1 MTDTPFIPD
10 YLKPAFSRLDKAKAT
25 HTENARKLD
34 ETTTAIART
43 AEQKAGLE
51 QESGSDMSEWRSAF
65 RAAGSVL
72 TDELR
77 NRHLMRVASREL
89 AQECDNL
96 TEVLAFERDLL
107 KVACNS
113 TARAFRQAHHAVL
126 SQYAKEELDRALND
140 TLGPLVRAMVL
151 KADVMA
157 NPLANTIG
165 HQGYTEPEKEVMH
178 QVVTFLT
185 RKVSDFS
192 VTPADEPVLSLT
204 GFPAVAL
211 PHMDHDA
218 ASTPGQ
224 LKVWQEKIRQRE
236 ADLKARGL
244 LP

>member
-1 MTDTPFIPD
+1 MTDTSVPD

-89 AQECDNL
+89 AQECDAL
-96 TEVLAFERDLL
+96 AEVLAFDRDRLDG
-107 KVACNS
+107 ACGVS
-113 TARAFRQAHHAVL
+113 ARAYRQAHGHVL
-126 SQYAKEELDRALND
+126 KEYSSHELDSALRESC
-140 TLGPLVRAMVL
+140 GALVRAMKL
-151 KADVMA
+151 KMLSRTGEPEREAEA
-157 NPLANTIG
+157 AL
-165 HQGYTEPEKEVMH
+165 GYVEPEKEIM
-178 QVVTFLT
+178 QEVVSWLMDAATKHHIRL
-185 RKVSDFS
+185 S
-192 VTPADEPVLSLT
+192 DEPVLYRT
-204 GFPAVAL
+204 GLSAETL
-211 PHMDHDA
+211 PHMDYKT
-218 ASTPGQ
+218 ASTPARRTRFYNE
-224 LKVWQEKIRQRE
+224 LRE
-236 ADLKARGL
+236 RETDLKARGL

>member
-1 MTDTPFIPD
+1 MTDNTFIPD
-10 YLKPAFSRLDKAKAT
+10 YLKPALERLAA
-25 HTENARKLD
+25 ARAAHLEQARRMED
-34 ETTTAIART
+34 TLTAITRAE
-43 AEQKAGLE
+43 EQKAALE
-51 QESGSDMSEWRSAF
+51 QDNGSDTRTWRAAF
-65 RAAGSVL
+65 RAGGAML
-72 TDELR
+72 TDELKSG
-77 NRHLMRVASREL
+77 HIERVARREL

-96 TEVLAFERDLL
+96 TEVL

-113 TARAFRQAHHAVL
+113 TAKAFRQAHHAVL
-126 SQYAKEELDRALND
+126 SKYAEEELNRALND

-151 KADVMA
+151 KAEVME
-157 NPLANTIG
+157 NPLANTTG

-224 LKVWQEKIRQRE
+224 VRVLNMKVTIMPGSTSSQ
-236 ADLKARGL
+236 
-244 LP
+244 

>member
-10 YLKPAFSRLDKAKAT
+10 YLKPALERLAA
-25 HTENARKLD
+25 ARAAHLEQARRMED
-34 ETTTAIART
+34 TLTAITRAE
-43 AEQKAGLE
+43 EQKAALE
-51 QESGSDMSEWRSAF
+51 QDNGSDTRTWRAAF
-65 RAAGSVL
+65 RAGGAML
-72 TDELR
+72 TDELKSG
-77 NRHLMRVASREL
+77 HIERVARREL
-89 AQECDNL
+89 A
-96 TEVLAFERDLL
+96 TEVLAFERDQL

-126 SQYAKEELDRALND
+126 SEYAKEELDRALND

-211 PHMDHDA
+211 AHMDHDA
-218 ASTPGQ
+218 ASTPGER
-224 LKVWQEKIRQRE
+224 KVWQEKMRQRE

>member
-1 MTDTPFIPD
+1 MTDNTFIPD
-10 YLKPAFSRLDKAKAT
+10 YLKPALERLAA
-25 HTENARKLD
+25 ARAAHLEQARRMED
-34 ETTTAIART
+34 TLTAITRAE
-43 AEQKAGLE
+43 EQKAALE
-51 QESGSDMSEWRSAF
+51 QDNGSNTRTWRAAF
-65 RAAGSVL
+65 RAGGAML
-72 TDELR
+72 TDELKSG
-77 NRHLMRVASREL
+77 HIERVARREL

-96 TEVLAFERDLL
+96 TEVLAFERDQL

-126 SQYAKEELDRALND
+126 SEYAKEELDRALND

-185 RKVSDFS
+185 RKVRDFS

-218 ASTPGQ
+218 ASTPGER
-224 LKVWQEKIRQRE
+224 KVWQEKIRQRE

>member
-1 MTDTPFIPD
+1 
-10 YLKPAFSRLDKAKAT
+10 
-25 HTENARKLD
+25 
-34 ETTTAIART
+34 
-43 AEQKAGLE
+43 
-51 QESGSDMSEWRSAF
+51 
-65 RAAGSVL
+65 
-72 TDELR
+72 TDELKSG
-77 NRHLMRVASREL
+77 HIERVARREL

-96 TEVLAFERDLL
+96 TEVLAFERDQL

-126 SQYAKEELDRALND
+126 SEYAKEELDRALND

-151 KADVMA
+151 KAGVMA

-211 PHMDHDA
+211 AHMDHDA